1 MQNSYTEG
9 YYNDAVEFIRGF
21 YSSTIKDNAHL
32 KKGVLTGVSRIA
44 KESIFSGLNNLSV
57 CTVMDDEFSDSFGFT
72 EEETEKILND
82 FEIKENL
89 QDVKKWYDG
98 YKIGSFDGIYNPWSI
113 LNYAKKK
120 ELMPYWVN
128 TSSNDLIK
136 IVLQKSQT
144 VKEKIERL
152 LKDEEIE
159 VIANFDTVLRG
170 VENNEDNVWGL
181 FISTGYLKATEK
193 VENSR
198 KYKVNIPNLE
208 IKELFMSIVDSWF
221 FGKVNG
227 VELDS
232 MLNNLITLDFES
244 YSEKF
249 KKYCLEMFSYF
260 DVGVDSAE
268 NFYHAF
274 VLGMLTTLKDSYYIR
289 SNRESGLGRYDICL
303 EPNDKSQNAFIME
316 FKVYR
321 EDKEKDLEET
331 INNAK
336 KQINEKGYEE
346 DLKSRGYESIYKVV
360 YAFKG
365 KEVVLEMY

>member
-136 IVLQKSQT
+136 IMM
-144 VKEKIERL
+144 I
-152 LKDEEIE
+152 
-159 VIANFDTVLRG
+159 
-170 VENNEDNVWGL
+170 
-181 FISTGYLKATEK
+181 YLK
-193 VENSR
+193 
-198 KYKVNIPNLE
+198 I
-208 IKELFMSIVDSWF
+208 I
-221 FGKVNG
+221 
-227 VELDS
+227 
-232 MLNNLITLDFES
+232 
-244 YSEKF
+244 
-249 KKYCLEMFSYF
+249 
-260 DVGVDSAE
+260 
-268 NFYHAF
+268 
-274 VLGMLTTLKDSYYIR
+274 
-289 SNRESGLGRYDICL
+289 
-303 EPNDKSQNAFIME
+303 
-316 FKVYR
+316 
-321 EDKEKDLEET
+321 
-331 INNAK
+331 
-336 KQINEKGYEE
+336 
-346 DLKSRGYESIYKVV
+346 
-360 YAFKG
+360 
-365 KEVVLEMY
+365 